1 MVLVRLQCLMAFTL
15 SRHACHA
22 NCPCC
27 CRSTHQTC
35 CAPAAA
41 AVHVHVQ
48 GTLNRLCEE
57 RGAAQQAMRQHSQWL
72 QGFREQVAQVAA
84 LQPAVVSKLQ
94 AQRVV
99 VPRSSSA
106 GPAAV
111 QPATAAGE
119 AGAGP
124 GSAAGL
130 SPVASVGSLG
140 LDHPLTVDLGTEQ
153 LVLSLVHK
161 GGGAGGGGGGPLS

>member
-1 MVLVRLQCLMAFTL
+1 M
-15 SRHACHA
+15 
-22 NCPCC
+22 
-27 CRSTHQTC
+27 
-35 CAPAAA
+35 
-41 AVHVHVQ
+41 HVQ
-48 GTLNRLCEE
+48 GTLNRLREE

-84 LQPAVVSKLQ
+84 LQPAVASKLQ
-94 AQRVV
+94 AQRVVV

-119 AGAGP
+119 VGAGP
-124 GSAAGL
+124 GSAAGV
-130 SPVASVGSLG
+130 SPVASAGSLG

-161 GGGAGGGGGGPLS
+161 GGGGGAGGGGGGPLS

>member
-1 MVLVRLQCLMAFTL
+1 
-15 SRHACHA
+15 
-22 NCPCC
+22 
-27 CRSTHQTC
+27 
-35 CAPAAA
+35 
-41 AVHVHVQ
+41 
-48 GTLNRLCEE
+48 
-57 RGAAQQAMRQHSQWL
+57 MRQHSQWL

-84 LQPAVVSKLQ
+84 LQPAVASKLQ
-94 AQRVV
+94 AQRVSVV

-106 GPAAV
+106 GQAAV

-161 GGGAGGGGGGPLS
+161 GGGGGGGGGGSLS